1 MLGRTSEPEPRLRE
15 GSRGLSFPSCGV
27 RTAEGG
33 KRSAVWGSG
42 QVHRPE
48 HVSPGLSCPGS

>member
-1 MLGRTSEPEPRLRE
+1 MLGRTSEPEPR
-15 GSRGLSFPSCGV
+15 SRGLSFPSCGV

-48 HVSPGLSCPGS
+48 HVYPGLSCPGS